1 MAEYHKLLIQQYA
14 DKPKAVATIKGFD
27 DAIQGIWDGAQQ
39 VVDSLNIDKAFGK
52 GLDNVAARV
61 GASRVLK
68 KGVDRKFF
76 GFTNKVPDVLGFGG
90 SSGNKGGPFYRYG
103 ASVWDPVIL
112 DYIDLRTYIKMKIW
126 KNMQDGTMPY
136 LIDFLIEFF
145 GMNNF
150 VITDNEDMTMTLE
163 IYSTLTPLKQ
173 VLIQNYDILPRPT
186 GVKIELNTSVDV
198 TDSLYRYATVNLPA
212 QVNVYG

>member
-112 DYIDLRTYIKMKIW
+112 DDIDLRTYIKMKIW

-186 GVKIELNTSVDV
+186 GVK
-198 TDSLYRYATVNLPA
+198 
-212 QVNVYG
+212 